1 MSKTTVTVIKKLF
14 PHRRKP
20 TRTTFPAPLRWATTQ
35 RIFSFGLPLAIDGL
49 SHFASRQWDNLLMGR
64 FFGEKTAG
72 VYNLAY
78 NLADIPATHVGE
90 HIGDVLLPSFAQ
102 LTGGRRRWAL
112 QRSTGMLSIIVFPMA
127 CGLAV
132 VAPTVTKTVLKPEWA
147 MVGPMLS
154 LLAGLSIVR
163 PVGWTMTSY
172 LQALKATR
180 SIMLLG
186 LLRLVIL
193 LVALFLLRTSGP
205 LWACL
210 AAGVA
215 YSSHAACGL
224 WLVKRQDS
232 VAIVPIL
239 RELLPAIVA
248 CVPMVLA
255 VLGIRYLLNDSLG
268 VGWLL
273 LISEVVTGMIT
284 YVVAM
289 RVFSPKAFRG
299 VVAQL
304 TTVIFRRAQNSDL
317 TE

>member
-1 MSKTTVTVIKKLF
+1 MRNGF
-14 PHRRKP
+14 E
-20 TRTTFPAPLRWATTQ
+20 
-35 RIFSFGLPLAIDGL
+35 AI
-49 SHFASRQWDNLLMGR
+49 
-64 FFGEKTAG
+64 
-72 VYNLAY
+72 
-78 NLADIPATHVGE
+78 
-90 HIGDVLLPSFAQ
+90 
-102 LTGGRRRWAL
+102 
-112 QRSTGMLSIIVFPMA
+112 
-127 CGLAV
+127 AV
-132 VAPTVTKTVLKPEWA
+132 VMAAIGA
-147 MVGPMLS
+147 MLV
-154 LLAGLSIVR
+154 AA
-163 PVGWTMTSY
+163 TSNDE
-172 LQALKATR
+172 LFKAHAWV
-180 SIMLLG
+180 
-186 LLRLVIL
+186 LVITL
-193 LVALFLLRTSGP
+193 GVFALFLLRTSGP